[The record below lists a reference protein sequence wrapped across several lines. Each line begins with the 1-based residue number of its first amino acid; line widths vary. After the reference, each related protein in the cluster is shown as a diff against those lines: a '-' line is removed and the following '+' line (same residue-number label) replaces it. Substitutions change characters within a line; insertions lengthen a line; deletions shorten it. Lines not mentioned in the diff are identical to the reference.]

1 MGLVVA
7 LGFVALIVAEIYV
20 IIAVGQAIGALL
32 TIVLLLG
39 TSIVGGALV
48 RRQAARAWARAAQ
61 AVQEGRAPG
70 TAIADGLLIFVG
82 GVLLFP
88 PGFITD
94 VIGLLLVLPFTRPLF
109 RWVAAAL
116 LARRTGAFVVRRA
129 AQRGGWANDVTV
141 IDGDV
146 VSGGDNRG
154 PDRPRS
160 GDINP
165 PAVDPRRNEPES

>member
-1 MGLVVA
+1 MGLVFA
-7 LGFVALIVAEIYV
+7 LGFVALVVAEIYV
-20 IIAVGQAIGALL
+20 IIAVAQAIGALL
-32 TIVLLLG
+32 TIVLVLG

-70 TAIADGLLIFVG
+70 KPIADGLLIFVG

-94 VIGLLLVLPFTRPLF
+94 AIGLLLVLPFTRPLF
-109 RWVAAAL
+109 RWLAAAL

-129 AQRGGWANDVTV
+129 ARRGGWADGVTV

-146 VSGGDNRG
+146 VNGGAG
-154 PDRPRS
+154 PHRTRPR
-160 GDINP
+160 DIAP
-165 PAVDPRRNEPES
+165 PAVETPKNESES